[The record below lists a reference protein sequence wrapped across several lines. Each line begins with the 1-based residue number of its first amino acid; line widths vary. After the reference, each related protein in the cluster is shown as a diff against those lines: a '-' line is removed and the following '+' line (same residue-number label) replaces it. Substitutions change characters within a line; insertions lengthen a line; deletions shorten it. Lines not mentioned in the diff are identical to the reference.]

1 MHRTPRRRRAHRRR
15 PIAEYHT
22 SPGGSF
28 SEQLAQCIRPT
39 LRSDSVDPVTAEVIR
54 GAMETIA
61 FEMATHVSLTATTPI
76 LNQSNERNASI
87 LDATGR
93 LAAISVGVPQLML
106 TSTLPVR
113 FALRFYGTDGLHDG
127 DVLLANDPYHGGGH
141 LPDYNVFAPVFHD
154 GELVLFVSIQC
165 HQADTGGGM
174 PGGYNVD
181 ALDVWAEG
189 VRVPA
194 LKLVERGE
202 PRRDALYLLEAN
214 NRTPTFPGDLRAQ
227 IGSAQLGVRRLN
239 EVLGRHGTAA
249 VRAAG
254 DLFIRTTARQ
264 VREAISRWPDGTY
277 VGDAYVDHD
286 PRGNPDIHVHCT
298 LTVRRGALTIDFTGS
313 DTRPNLQAYSTFSN
327 TRGYVMAQLAS
338 VLDPSIPKNE
348 GFFDA
353 FTLIVP
359 EGTCLNPL
367 PGKTVAGGI
376 HHPGVEV
383 GEALAKALAQIVP
396 ERCCPQIYK
405 MGMPTVIYGT
415 HPRDGK
421 FFVNHSVD
429 TIAAG
434 CGAVQGQDGWGSMN
448 VSFGNLIR
456 ATAEVNECIFPER
469 QWARDYI
476 TDSGGPGEWRGG
488 CGTRYVKEL
497 TAPGTLYTYVVGR
510 KYPHPGI
517 AGGRDGSP
525 YELRIRT
532 GGPHE
537 QVVQNTAF
545 YVRHEAGEGYD
556 YRYGG
561 GGGWGDP
568 LERDPQKV
576 LEDVLDEYVSIEGG
590 RRDYGVVLSGSIEEL
605 DLQVDVDATVR
616 LRADLRAQREKREGG
631 QDDIAGGGG
640 DRRRG
645 VVHPRAAGGMEYQ
658 ARGARAGGDGPRPA
672 DPPAP
677 GAGAPRGR

>member
-1 MHRTPRRRRAHRRR
+1 MHRPPRRRRAHHH
-15 PIAEYHT
+15 AA
-22 SPGGSF
+22 PGGSF
-28 SEQLAQCIRPT
+28 SEQLAHSIRPAV
-39 LRSDSVDPVTAEVIR
+39 RSVSVDPVTAEVIR

-113 FALRFYGTDGLHDG
+113 FALRFYGAAGLHDG

-189 VRVPA
+189 VRVPV

-202 PRRDALYLLEAN
+202 PRRDALYLLETN

-227 IGSAQLGVRRLN
+227 IGSAQLGVRRLK
-239 EVLGRHGTAA
+239 EVVARHGGAA
-249 VRAAG
+249 VRGAV
-254 DLFIRTTARQ
+254 DFFIATTARR
-264 VREAISRWPDGTY
+264 VREEIARWPDGTY

-286 PRGNPDIHVHCT
+286 PRDNRDIHVHCA

-313 DTRPNLQAYSTFSN
+313 DTRQNLQAYSTFSN

-415 HPRDGK
+415 HPRTGK

-434 CGAVQGQDGWGSMN
+434 CGAVRGQDGWGSMN

-456 ATAEVNECIFPER
+456 ATAEVNESIFPER
-469 QWARDYI
+469 QWARDYV

-517 AGGRDGSP
+517 AGGKDGAP

-537 QVVQNTAF
+537 QVVENTAF

-568 LERDPQKV
+568 LARDPQKV
-576 LEDVLDEYVSIEGG
+576 LEDVLDEYVSIDAA
-590 RRDYGVVLSGSIEEL
+590 RRDYGVVLTGTVEGL
-605 DLQVDVDATVR
+605 DLRVDAGATRR
-616 LRADLRAQREKREGG
+616 LRAQLRAQRDKGRVAR
-631 QDDIAGGGG
+631 DDAAGGAT

-645 VVHPRAAGGMEYQ
+645 APDRRAPRGVEHP
-658 ARGARAGGDGPRPA
+658 ARGARARADGPRPA
-672 DPPAP
+672 RPA
-677 GAGAPRGR
+677 APRPGTPGGR